1 MFVSVCK
8 CIQVQEFKGVLQYTL
23 FQHTST
29 APRQNQDIKHHGRKT
44 RETRKKEKG
53 AELRCQTTEVFLVLY
68 YRVFTAVQMC
78 VCQTLT
84 VNFWAWVETDKCCMR
99 AVGPGGIDGCLGVFE
114 GKRYVCM
121 S

>member
-1 MFVSVCK
+1 MFVSLCN

-23 FQHTST
+23 FQHTSM
-29 APRQNQDIKHHGRKT
+29 PDRLERQEK
-44 RETRKKEKG
+44 EEKG
-53 AELRCQTTEVFLVLY
+53 AELRCQTTEVFLILY

-99 AVGPGGIDGCLGVFE
+99 AVGQGGIDCCLRALE
-114 GKRYVCM
+114 GRRYVCM